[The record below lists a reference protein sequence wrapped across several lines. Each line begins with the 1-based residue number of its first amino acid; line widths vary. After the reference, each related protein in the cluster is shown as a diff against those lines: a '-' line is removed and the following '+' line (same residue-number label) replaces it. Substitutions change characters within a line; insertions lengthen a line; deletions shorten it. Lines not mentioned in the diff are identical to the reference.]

1 MVFSTKLFSGGLTNQ
16 LGSFLNGRNSLGSQ
30 SLGDPFAGGYNSVS
44 GNKSGQR
51 VFQYPLDLG
60 GTPNQGHF
68 ILFYVNTQ
76 DVGKLKY
83 DNSGQASKNLIS
95 SENIEQAAAKATRNF
110 VNTIKNASGTATS
123 SFMSGSSKAQQLNPR
138 RSANKPTKI
147 FTHTRAPTTRTDMVI
162 ALYMPAQVE
171 VTYNSAYEDKEIGML
186 GKAVSN
192 ITAAEDK
199 GSAIKSEGEGMA
211 AEGVRNAVDTFASG
225 TKALDFARTGK
236 VTTDRMEL
244 IFSGVAKRSFSYNF
258 KFLPKS
264 MEEAKMVREIINIF
278 KFHML
283 PEVEGDQ
290 GKSRVFV
297 TPDVFDIEYHW
308 VGKGDHNTYLN
319 KVSTCVLENLNVKYG
334 GGRYSAHVPD
344 DEGDTP
350 PVESEMSLQFKE
362 LEIITKERA
371 KEGF

>member
-83 DNSGQASKNLIS
+83 DNSGQASKNLNLQ
-95 SENIEQAAAKATRNF
+95 ENAEQFARNAI
-110 VNTIKNASGTATS
+110 NTVKNATGTSTS

-138 RSANKPTKI
+138 RTANKPTKI

-171 VTYNSAYEDKEIGML
+171 VTYNSAYEDKEIGMM

-192 ITAAEDK
+192 VMGAEDK
-199 GSAIKSEGEGMA
+199 KSAIQGEFEAGAEEGI
-211 AEGVRNAVDTFASG
+211 RNTVDTIASG

-244 IFSGVAKRSFSYNF
+244 IFSGVAKRSFNYNF

-308 VGKGDHNTYLN
+308 IGKGDHNTYLN

>member
-16 LGSFLNGRNSLGSQ
+16 LGSFLNGRNSLTSQ
-30 SLGDPFAGGYNSVS
+30 SLGDPFAGGHNSVS
-44 GNKSGQR
+44 GNKTGQR

-83 DNSGQASKNLIS
+83 ENAGNASKNLS
-95 SENIEQAAAKATRNF
+95 PLENFEQRAQEKINTFKSAAGNKFA
-110 VNTIKNASGTATS
+110 
-123 SFMSGSSKAQQLNPR
+123 SFMGGGGKAAQLRPG

-162 ALYMPAQVE
+162 ALYMPATVE
-171 VTYNSAYEDKEIGML
+171 VTYNSAYEDKEIGLL
-186 GKAVSN
+186 GKAASN
-192 ITAAEDK
+192 IIAAENK
-199 GSAIKSEGEGMA
+199 VQATSTEFKEGTPEVA
-211 AEGVRNAVDTFASG
+211 RNTADTFASG

-244 IFSGVAKRSFSYNF
+244 IFNGVAKRSFNYNF
-258 KFLPKS
+258 KFIPKS

-308 VGKGDHNTYLN
+308 VGKGEHNSYLN

-334 GGRYSAHVPD
+334 GARYSAHIPD
-344 DEGDTP
+344 DTGDTP
-350 PVESEMSLQFKE
+350 PVESEMSLSFKE

>member
-1 MVFSTKLFSGGLTNQ
+1 MVFSTKLFSSGLTNQ
-16 LGSFLNGRNSLGSQ
+16 LGSFLNGRNSLTSQ
-30 SLGDPFAGGYNSVS
+30 SLGDPFAGGHNSVS
-44 GNKSGQR
+44 GNKTGQR

-83 DNSGQASKNLIS
+83 ENAGNASKNLNPL
-95 SENIEQAAAKATRNF
+95 ENFEQRAQSKINTFKSAAGNKFA
-110 VNTIKNASGTATS
+110 
-123 SFMSGSSKAQQLNPR
+123 SFMGGGKAAQLRPG

-162 ALYMPAQVE
+162 ALYMPATVE
-171 VTYNSAYEDKEIGML
+171 VTYNSAYEDKEIGLL
-186 GKAVSN
+186 GKAASN
-192 ITAAEDK
+192 IIAAENK
-199 GSAIKSEGEGMA
+199 VQATSTEFKEGTPEVA
-211 AEGVRNAVDTFASG
+211 RNTADTFASG

-244 IFSGVAKRSFSYNF
+244 IFNGVAKRSFNYNF
-258 KFLPKS
+258 KFIPKS

-308 VGKGDHNTYLN
+308 VGKGEHNSYLN

-334 GGRYSAHVPD
+334 GARYSAHVPD
-344 DEGDTP
+344 DTGDTP
-350 PVESEMSLQFKE
+350 PVESEMSLSFKE

>member
-83 DNSGQASKNLIS
+83 DNSGQASKNLNP
-95 SENIEQAAAKATRNF
+95 SENSEQSSQSRTSTSR
-110 VNTIKNASGTATS
+110 NASGTATS
-123 SFMSGSSKAQQLNPR
+123 SFMSGSTKAQQLNPR

-171 VTYNSAYEDKEIGML
+171 VTYNSAYEDKEIGMIAK
-186 GKAVSN
+186 GVSN
-192 ITAAEDK
+192 VMGAENKVQAASGELQEAAPEMARNALDTAAS
-199 GSAIKSEGEGMA
+199 GS
-211 AEGVRNAVDTFASG
+211 
-225 TKALDFARTGK
+225 KALDFARTGK

>member
-1 MVFSTKLFSGGLTNQ
+1 MVFSTKLFSSGLTNQ
-16 LGSFLNGRNSLGSQ
+16 LGSFLNGRNSLTSQ
-30 SLGDPFAGGYNSVS
+30 SLGDPFAGGHNSVS
-44 GNKSGQR
+44 GNKTGQR

-83 DNSGQASKNLIS
+83 ENAGNASKNLS
-95 SENIEQAAAKATRNF
+95 PLENFEQRAQEKINTFKSAAGNKFA
-110 VNTIKNASGTATS
+110 
-123 SFMSGSSKAQQLNPR
+123 SFMGGGGKAAQLRPG

-162 ALYMPAQVE
+162 ALYMPATVE
-171 VTYNSAYEDKEIGML
+171 VTYNSAYEDKEIGLL
-186 GKAVSN
+186 GKAASN
-192 ITAAEDK
+192 IIAAENK
-199 GSAIKSEGEGMA
+199 VQATSTEFKEGSPEVA
-211 AEGVRNAVDTFASG
+211 RNTADTFASG

-244 IFSGVAKRSFSYNF
+244 IFSGVSKRSFNYNF
-258 KFLPKS
+258 KFIPKS

-308 VGKGDHNTYLN
+308 VGKGEHNSYLN

-334 GGRYSAHVPD
+334 GARYSAHIPD
-344 DEGDTP
+344 DTGDTP
-350 PVESEMSLQFKE
+350 PVESEMSLSFKE